1 VEILSVIL
9 ECVPRNL
16 AGGEKMGVVIK
27 VMSNISLL
35 VQNGG
40 KEENKEKREKEKAK
54 KYGRWAGQGETRDG
68 QGGRR
73 RDTKDLLF
81 DLF

>member
-1 VEILSVIL
+1 
-9 ECVPRNL
+9 
-16 AGGEKMGVVIK
+16 VVIK
-27 VMSNISLL
+27 VMRNISQ
-35 VQNGG
+35 QNGG
-40 KEENKEKREKEKAK
+40 KEENKGKRGKKKAK